1 MSKKEVKNKKHK
13 NKTKTKI
20 KSKENNKIKVNK
32 NKNKKINIKKIN
44 INKESENKVKEIF
57 KKILNK
63 IVYLIKKYYHII
75 ILVLPFII
83 MDLSTK
89 ILGYTKIQFYG
100 IFKLVPIL
108 FTISWLFFLIGAS
121 LFYKKKI
128 GKIIYIVFF
137 ILTFIIYLVN
147 NVYYSMTGTFF
158 DFNMLQLAGEG
169 SEYFL
174 DAIKNCNTWVYI
186 LLIPIILAF
195 IFAIKLYPNREKT
208 NLKGVIRIFF
218 IFLIIHFITPFLL
231 GTANE
236 DLTWSTWRNPRNI
249 YMNFNDN
256 NKSLM
261 VSGLYEYTARN
272 FYVTFIKAKK
282 TTNEEELTF
291 LEEEYQK
298 EDTKE
303 TNKYT
308 GKYKDNNLIIIQL
321 EGIDNWLITEETT
334 PTLYKMMSNSINFT
348 NHYSYYNGGG
358 STFNSEFAVN
368 TGFITPL
375 SYTQNAYTFNKNTFP
390 YSLAHLFKN
399 EGYTVNAF
407 HMNTS
412 EYYSRGANYKNWGYD
427 NYYGLV
433 DLGEYKDDSYVLDRE
448 LILNETFKEKMFEN
462 EKFVNYIITYTN
474 HMPFSSEKGTCKKLL
489 TLDALNELGLEQLPE
504 DYAYPELTEEEC
516 TKRQA
521 KETDYMIELLLQE
534 LEARDILDTTTIVI
548 FTDHYL
554 YTLSDQTI
562 LDKYKETDNNLINHT
577 PFFIW
582 TNNQDTKAIKE
593 VTSQL
598 NVLPTILN
606 LFGINYN
613 SNYYIGQDALSNNY
627 QGSVFFSDYSWY
639 DGKIYVDGGIITS
652 GKEIDSLLLEDKN
665 YYINYL
671 IKKNDLT
678 LKYNY
683 FKKIKEKENKTI

>member
-1 MSKKEVKNKKHK
+1 MSKEVKKAEKK
-13 NKTKTKI
+13 
-20 KSKENNKIKVNK
+20 NNKIKK
-32 NKNKKINIKKIN
+32 QNIDI
-44 INKESENKVKEIF
+44 

-63 IVYLIKKYYHII
+63 ILDIIKKYYY
-75 ILVLPFII
+75 ILILALPFILI
-83 MDLSTK
+83 DLFTK
-89 ILGYTKIQFYG
+89 ILGYKIHFYG
-100 IFKLVPIL
+100 IMKLVPIL
-108 FTISWLFFLIGAS
+108 FTLSWIFFVLGAS
-121 LFYKKKI
+121 IFYKKKI
-128 GKIIYIVFF
+128 GKTIYIIFF
-137 ILTFIIYLVN
+137 ILSFAIYTVN
-147 NVYYSMTGTFF
+147 NIYYSMTGTFF
-158 DFNMLQLAGEG
+158 DFSMVLLAGEG

-174 DAIKNCNTWVYI
+174 DAIKDCNIWVYI
-186 LLIPIILAF
+186 LMVPIIGSF
-195 IFAIKLYPNREKT
+195 ILGLKFYPSRNKT
-208 NLKGVIRIFF
+208 NLKSVIKVFF
-218 IFLIIHFITPFLL
+218 AFLILHFIIPFLL
-231 GTANE
+231 GTPNE
-236 DLTWSTWRNPRNI
+236 ELTWSTWRKPRNI
-249 YMNFNDN
+249 YMSFNDN
-256 NKSLM
+256 NKSMM
-261 VSGLYEYTARN
+261 VSGIYEYTARN

-282 TTNEEELTF
+282 TTNEEDLIF
-291 LEEEYQK
+291 LEEEYNK
-298 EDTKE
+298 EETKE

-308 GKYKDNNLIIIQL
+308 GKYKDNNLIIVQL
-321 EGIDNWLITEETT
+321 EGIDNWLITEEDT
-334 PTLYKMMSNSINFT
+334 PTLYKMMNNSINFT

-433 DLGEYKDDSYVLDRE
+433 DLGTYKDDSYVLDRE

-474 HMPFSSEKGTCKKLL
+474 HMPFTTEKGNCRKLL
-489 TLDALNELGLEQLPE
+489 KLDYLSENNLEELPK
-504 DYAYPELTEEEC
+504 DYVYPEMTEESC
-516 TKRQA
+516 ARRQA
-521 KETDYMIELLLQE
+521 KETDYMMELLLNE
-534 LEARDILDTTTIVI
+534 LTERNLLDKTTIIV

-582 TNNQDTKAIKE
+582 HNNKDKKTIKE

-598 NVLPTILN
+598 NVLPTVLN
-606 LFGINYN
+606 LYGIDYN
-613 SNYYIGQDALSNNY
+613 SNYYIGTDALDNNY
-627 QGSVFFSDYSWY
+627 HGSVFFSDYSWY
-639 DGKIYVDGGIITS
+639 DGSIYVDGGIIIK

-683 FKKIKEKENKTI
+683 FKQIKERQNKTI